1 MPVLYCPQLK
11 KRHTCVNDVGCHIK
25 CSASIVVNPI
35 QGQALL
41 VDAIEAPCCAVL
53 CASLDSTHDH
63 VCSNCG
69 HHAYQHPV
77 FDIGITCRCYP
88 QLGPVAQR
96 HPGRTPAICSAV
108 TFSLMSTGSPTAAT
122 SSGRPW
128 GIPGSLLCPGAS
140 GERPWRRARG
150 AVASLH
156 VAQATSRSTSA
167 T

>member
-1 MPVLYCPQLK
+1 MELGDIETFQL
-11 KRHTCVNDVGCHIK
+11 RTCRT
-25 CSASIVVNPI
+25 VVTV
-35 QGQALL
+35 QARMY
-41 VDAIEAPCCAVL
+41 
-53 CASLDSTHDH
+53 
-63 VCSNCG
+63 
-69 HHAYQHPV
+69 AYQHPV

-156 VAQATSRSTSA
+156 VAQATSRGLIASHLAVERSSVQLKASRESA
-167 T
+167 DEEGTGSAFRNSLCLLCNN